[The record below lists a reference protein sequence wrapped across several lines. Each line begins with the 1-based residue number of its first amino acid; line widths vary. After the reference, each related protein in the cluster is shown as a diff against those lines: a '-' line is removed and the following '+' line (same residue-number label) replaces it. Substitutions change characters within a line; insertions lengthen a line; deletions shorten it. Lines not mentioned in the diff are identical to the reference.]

1 MKNLKFNENDF
12 LLKNDF
18 SNILKGEINRMMLNY
33 FRNQYTVPLNFET
46 FDEEISNLIIKVLDT
61 QDSLKKINKYK
72 QLHENKFTKKVISTN
87 KIYHNKHKK
96 IKNSPKLDSK
106 KYTHKKSKKFSFH
119 IKKFIK

>member
-61 QDSLKKINKYK
+61 QDSLKKI
-72 QLHENKFTKKVISTN
+72 
-87 KIYHNKHKK
+87 
-96 IKNSPKLDSK
+96 
-106 KYTHKKSKKFSFH
+106 
-119 IKKFIK
+119 

>member
-87 KIYHNKHKK
+87 KIYH
-96 IKNSPKLDSK
+96 
-106 KYTHKKSKKFSFH
+106 KKSKKFSFH

>member
-1 MKNLKFNENDF
+1 MKNLNFNQNEF
-12 LLKNDF
+12 LSKNNF
-18 SNILKGEINRMMLNY
+18 SNILKGEINKMMLDY

-46 FDEEISNLIIKVLDT
+46 FDNEISNLIIEALET

-72 QLHENKFTKKVISTN
+72 QFHTNKFTKKIISAN

-96 IKNSPKLDSK
+96 IKNSSKLEQK
-106 KYTHKKSKKFSFH
+106 KYNHKKTKKFSFH